1 MFHPCLAIGSIYS
14 ALLLSIAMKPR
25 SISTTRALL
34 SLFAAMLLAW
44 NAHGFCTS
52 TYRYR
57 ASKFLLLHESDNN
70 NNDDINPTK
79 NKEKESDDN
88 DNYSYSWAELQAD
101 EKLRQLE
108 VQKSINRRN
117 NMLLPK
123 RISQAVTTLG
133 WTFVVTGIVLNSL
146 GFACVKKPEWGL
158 GIGTLD
164 QRNFQRELY
173 RRSDDSTKDANN
185 MISRASGAASEGY
198 VRKWISFADDEQ
210 ESC

>member
-1 MFHPCLAIGSIYS
+1 
-14 ALLLSIAMKPR
+14 MKPR
-25 SISTTRALL
+25 SISSTRALL

-57 ASKFLLLHESDNN
+57 ASKFLPLHESDN

-79 NKEKESDDN
+79 NKEKEISNDN
-88 DNYSYSWAELQAD
+88 DSYSWAELQAD

-108 VQKSINRRN
+108 LQKSINRRN
-117 NMLLPK
+117 NMLLPQ

-146 GFACVKKPEWGL
+146 GFAWVKKPEGGL

-173 RRSDDSTKDANN
+173 RRSEDSTKDANN
-185 MISRASGAASEGY
+185 MISRASGAASEGN
-198 VRKWISFADDEQ
+198 VRKWISLVEYEQ
-210 ESC
+210 DSC

>member
-1 MFHPCLAIGSIYS
+1 
-14 ALLLSIAMKPR
+14 MKPR

-57 ASKFLLLHESDNN
+57 ASKFLPLHESDNNN

-79 NKEKESDDN
+79 NKEKESDGNDN
-88 DNYSYSWAELQAD
+88 DSYSWAELQAD

-108 VQKSINRRN
+108 LQKSKKRRN
-117 NMLLPK
+117 NMLLPQQ
-123 RISQAVTTLG
+123 ISQAVTTLG

-146 GFACVKKPEWGL
+146 GFAWVKKPEGGL

-164 QRNFQRELY
+164 QQQAVLLV
-173 RRSDDSTKDANN
+173 KD
-185 MISRASGAASEGY
+185 MSGSGSHSQMMN
-198 VRKWISFADDEQ
+198 RKAVEWMNIRL
-210 ESC
+210 